1 MAYLFC
7 HGLPTFRRACDV
19 LVLRLFLT
27 IINHAITL
35 YSYQIRAAANGYV
48 LLRSH
53 NVRLFVICDFR
64 YGALTTRSTN
74 SVGLCLIRNSNADEH

>member
-7 HGLPTFRRACDV
+7 HGDRLFGPPVMFY
-19 LVLRLFLT
+19 LLRLFLT

-35 YSYQIRAAANGYV
+35 YSYQERAAANGYV

-53 NVRLFVICDFR
+53 NVRIFVICDFR